1 MAPDSPTEIAT
12 SWLNSFGE
20 YLAAGDVP
28 GTTSCF
34 IPTQCYLRDVLVFT
48 WNNRTLIGHERIADY
63 LKDTLKAASIT
74 QVKLDT
80 RANLSPQF
88 GPITHAASGVSSG
101 FTFETA
107 VGPGQ
112 GYFGLVE
119 NEAGEW
125 KALYVFTTLT
135 DIRGH
140 EESGAETGVYGGHTL
155 AWHDVHRERREAI
168 ERDPHVLIS
177 AHSCFASLTFQTKSK
192 INEVGAGQT
201 GLNVGARF
209 RQMNIPTL
217 IIEKNARVGDNW
229 RQRYP
234 MMTLHTIKTHHPM
247 LYQSY
252 PENWPTYTPRDKL
265 ADWLEHYAISQE
277 LVVWTSSRAL
287 PTPTY
292 DTTSKRWT
300 VIIDRAGQQVT
311 LHPAHIVLAA
321 GILGAPR
328 FPSVP
333 DIDLFRG
340 TTLHAATYPG
350 GKGFMGNRT
359 LVVGAGNSS
368 ADICQDLAF
377 HGAAEV
383 TMLQRSSTC
392 VVSADSVAQ
401 TLERLWPPHVPT
413 DVADFM
419 SQAVPFLLIREIGK
433 ATTQHILAQQKET
446 HEGLREAGLK
456 LNMGTDGSG
465 HYPLAYERFGGY
477 WLDVG
482 VADFIRTGKVKIKQ
496 GVEIARFTENS
507 AVFTDGSSLDVDAV
521 VFATSYE
528 NIRDTMRG
536 LFGDAVIDQTTT
548 VWGVDEEGEINGCY
562 RPSGYPGLWY
572 AGGGFDA
579 SRFYSKQL
587 ALEIKAIELG
597 LLTL

>member
-1 MAPDSPTEIAT
+1 MAPDSPIEIAT
-12 SWLNSFGE
+12 SWLNCFGE
-20 YLAAGDVP
+20 YLEGGNIA

-34 IPTQCYLRDVLVFT
+34 APTQCYLRDILVFT
-48 WNNRTLIGHERIADY
+48 WNNRTLIGHERIAAY

-80 RANLSPQF
+80 RANMSPQF
-88 GPITHAASGVSSG
+88 GPVTHAASGVSSG

-107 VGPGQ
+107 VGRGQ
-112 GYFGLVE
+112 GYFSLVE
-119 NEAGEW
+119 NGAGEW
-125 KALYVFTTLT
+125 SALYVFVTLA
-135 DIRGH
+135 DIKGH

-168 ERDPHVLIS
+168 ERNPHVLI
-177 AHSCFASLTFQTKSK
+177 
-192 INEVGAGQT
+192 IGAGQS

-209 RQMNIPTL
+209 RQMNIPAL
-217 IIEKNARVGDNW
+217 IIEKNVRVGDNW

-265 ADWLEHYAISQE
+265 ADWLEHYAISQD
-277 LVVWTSSRAL
+277 LVVWTSSSAL

-292 DTTSKRWT
+292 DTASKRWT
-300 VIIDRAGQQVT
+300 VVVDRAGQQVT

-321 GILGAPR
+321 GILGAPLFPFIPDAER
-328 FPSVP
+328 FN
-333 DIDLFRG
+333 G
-340 TTLHAATYPG
+340 TIVHSAAYVG
-350 GKGFMGNRT
+350 RKDFVGKRT

-392 VVSADSVAQ
+392 VVSVDTTA
-401 TLERLWPPHVPT
+401 RLLSQLWFPNVPT
-413 DVADFM
+413 DVADFK
-419 SQAVPFLLIREIGK
+419 SQAVPFLLTREIGK
-433 ATTQHILAQQKET
+433 ATTEHMWSQEEET
-446 HEGLREAGLK
+446 HRGLREAGLK

-465 HYPLAYERFGGY
+465 VYPLGYERFGGY
-477 WLDVG
+477 WFDVG
-482 VADFIRTGKVKIKQ
+482 VAEFIRTGKVKIKQ
-496 GVEIARFTENS
+496 GVEIARFTENY
-507 AVFTDGSSLDVDAV
+507 AVFTDGSSLGIDAV

-536 LFGDAVIDQTTT
+536 LFGDAVIDQTST

-562 RPSGYPGLWY
+562 GPSGHPGLWY
-572 AGGGFDA
+572 AGGGFEA

>member
-1 MAPDSPTEIAT
+1 MGRWEVVRKVRPFSPIPILMAPDSSKIAT
-12 SWLNSFGE
+12 SWLKSFGE
-20 YLAAGDVP
+20 YLEAGNIGGV
-28 GTTSCF
+28 TSCF
-34 IPTQCYLRDVLVFT
+34 FPDQCYLRNILVFT
-48 WNNRTLIGHERIADY
+48 WNNRTLIGHERTAAY
-63 LKDTLKAASIT
+63 LKDMLTAACIT
-74 QVKLDT
+74 QVELDT
-80 RANLSPQF
+80 RANPSPKF
-88 GPITHAASGVSSG
+88 GPVTHAASGMSSG
-101 FTFETA
+101 FVFETA
-107 VGPGQ
+107 VGQGQ
-112 GYFGLVE
+112 GYFSLVE
-119 NEAGEW
+119 NQAGEW
-125 KALYVFTTLT
+125 KALYVFVTFA
-135 DIRGH
+135 DIKGH

-155 AWHDVHRERREAI
+155 AWHDLHRERREAI
-168 ERDPHVLIS
+168 ERDPHVLI
-177 AHSCFASLTFQTKSK
+177 
-192 INEVGAGQT
+192 IGAGQT

-209 RQMNIPTL
+209 RQVNIPAL

-229 RQRYP
+229 RQRYL

-265 ADWLEHYAISQE
+265 ADWLEHYAISQD

-300 VIIDRAGQQVT
+300 VVIDRAGQQVT

-321 GILGAPR
+321 GTLGAPR

-333 DIDLFRG
+333 DIDLSEEQLSMLQR
-340 TTLHAATYPG
+340 TPAERASW
-350 GKGFMGNRT
+350 GKRT

-413 DVADFM
+413 DVADFK

-433 ATTQHILAQQKET
+433 ATTQHMWAQQKEI

-465 HYPLAYERFGGY
+465 HYPLAYESFGGY
-477 WLDVG
+477 CEEYHLEFTKLRFNAVPGLDVG
-482 VADFIRTGKVKIKQ
+482 VANFIRTGKIKIKQ

-507 AVFTDGSSLDVDAV
+507 AVFTDGSSLEIDAV
-521 VFATSYE
+521 VFATSSE

-536 LFGDAVIDQTTT
+536 LFCDVVIDQTST
-548 VWGVDEEGEINGCY
+548 V
-562 RPSGYPGLWY
+562 S
-572 AGGGFDA
+572 
-579 SRFYSKQL
+579 SQ